1 MNSQPGTGRSIL
13 LVEDDE
19 LIRRAMKMV
28 LEWEGYQ
35 VSWASNGQEALDY
48 LRAGNHPCLIVLDVM
63 MPVLDGEQFRR
74 EQARDPNLASIPV
87 IVVSAAAFAESV
99 SAAQHIRK
107 PFEVQELLEAIH
119 QQISPAVGA
128 RSVSEG

>member
-1 MNSQPGTGRSIL
+1 MNSQPGTGKSIL

-19 LIRRAMKMV
+19 LIRRAMQMV

-35 VSWASNGQEALDY
+35 VDCAANGQIALDY

-74 EQARDPNLASIPV
+74 EQSCDPNLASIPV
-87 IVVSAAAFAESV
+87 IVVSAANFAESV
-99 SAAQHIRK
+99 SAAHHIRK
-107 PFEVQELLEAIH
+107 PFEVQELLEAIRH
-119 QQISPAVGA
+119 QVAPTVHVES
-128 RSVSEG
+128 

>member
-1 MNSQPGTGRSIL
+1 MNSQPGTGRTIL

-19 LIRRAMKMV
+19 LIRRAMQMV

-35 VSWASNGQEALDY
+35 VDCAVNGQEALDY
-48 LRAGNHPCLIVLDVM
+48 LRAGNRPCLIVLDLM

-74 EQARDPNLASIPV
+74 EQSRDPRFASIPV
-87 IVVSAAAFAESV
+87 IVVSAANFAQAV

-107 PFEVQELLEAIH
+107 PFEVQELLDAIH
-119 QQISPAVGA
+119 HQIAPALG
-128 RSVSEG
+128 SKP